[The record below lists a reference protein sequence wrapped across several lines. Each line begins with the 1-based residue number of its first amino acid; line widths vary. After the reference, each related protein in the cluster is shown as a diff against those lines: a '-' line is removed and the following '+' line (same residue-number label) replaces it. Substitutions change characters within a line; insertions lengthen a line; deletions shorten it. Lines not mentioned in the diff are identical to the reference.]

1 MSKMSQAVYAGQE
14 FAQQNY
20 NLSKD
25 EFVTLSKDLGPV
37 VKDSALEEYNLI
49 NSEMHEYFGHPEF
62 G

>member
-1 MSKMSQAVYAGQE
+1 MSQAVYEGQE

-20 NLSKD
+20 NLPKD
-25 EFVTLSKDLGPV
+25 QFVTLAKNLGPV
-37 VKDSALEEYNLI
+37 VKDSALDEYDLI